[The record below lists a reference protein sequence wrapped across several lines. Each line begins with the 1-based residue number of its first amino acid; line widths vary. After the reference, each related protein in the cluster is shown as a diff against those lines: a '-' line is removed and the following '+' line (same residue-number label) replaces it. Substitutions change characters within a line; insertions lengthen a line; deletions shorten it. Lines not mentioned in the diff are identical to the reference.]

1 MPCSRKANRAVTLAV
16 AAVAFVCPGAS
27 WGQAFPV
34 KPVRYV
40 VPFGAGASPD
50 IIGRLLAERLSRSWG
65 QQVIVDNRVGAA
77 GVLGSAFV
85 AKSAPDGYT
94 LLQCNIGSNAISVSL
109 HARIPY
115 DQMRD
120 FAPVTRIGMTPNM
133 ITVHPSVPFR
143 SVKALIAYARA
154 HPGKLNYSS
163 GLPGVSPHLSMELLK
178 LVTKVDIVNI
188 PYKVGAQA
196 VTDTIAGQ
204 IPVNISNA
212 PVTVGPIQSG
222 RLRPLAV
229 TSAMRAPQ
237 FPDVPT
243 VEEAGVADFDVQ
255 SWQGVCAPA
264 GMPTAL
270 LGKIHE
276 DFNAVLRMPHVQ
288 ERMSELMMPPAPTT
302 PDGFD
307 KFIRA
312 EIARWAK
319 VIRDAGIPQQ

>member
-1 MPCSRKANRAVTLAV
+1 M
-16 AAVAFVCPGAS
+16 AFLVPVAS
-27 WGQAFPV
+27 WGQTFPT

-50 IIGRLLAERLSRSWG
+50 IIGRLLAERLTRIWG

-85 AKSAPDGYT
+85 AKSAPDGHT

-109 HARIPY
+109 HAKIPY
-115 DQMRD
+115 DQVRD
-120 FAPVTRIGMTPNM
+120 FAPITRIGMTPNM

-143 SVKALIAYARA
+143 SLKALIAYAKA
-154 HPGKLNYSS
+154 NPGKLNYSS
-163 GLPGVSPHLSMELLK
+163 GLPGVSPQLSMELLK
-178 LVTKVDIVNI
+178 LVAKVDIVNI

-222 RLRPLAV
+222 RLRALAV
-229 TSAMRAPQ
+229 TSATRAPQ

-243 VEEAGVADFDVQ
+243 VEESGLPDFDVQ

-264 GMPTAL
+264 GMPAATL
-270 LGKIHE
+270 NRIHE
-276 DFNAVLRMPHVQ
+276 DFNTVLRVREVQ
-288 ERMSELMMPPAPTT
+288 ERMSELMMPPAPTS

-307 KFIRA
+307 TFIRA

-319 VIRDAGIPQQ
+319 VIKDAGIPQQ